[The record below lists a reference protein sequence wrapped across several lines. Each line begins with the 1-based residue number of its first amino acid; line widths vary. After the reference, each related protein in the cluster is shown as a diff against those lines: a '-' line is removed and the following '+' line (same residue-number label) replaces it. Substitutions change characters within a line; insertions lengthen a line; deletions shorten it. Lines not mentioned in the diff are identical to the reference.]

1 MASLTYDSEL
11 MNRQVAAIAVPKSHN
26 FTSAND
32 ETSKLMI
39 FSLGTEGVIYLYKED
54 HTGSQV
60 IINLSSA
67 LKVAP
72 AQVKAFDVVQKPSDL
87 TLYITLATMNP
98 GTTGTDLL
106 VLKPF
111 KPTDVDLTS
120 PSLDLSGCIMPRAGA
135 GQTSISA
142 IYMSNLDKGG
152 TYPETVFAYVPIGQV
167 SKASDLASVIVSA
180 NFDGWQL
187 ANNLHLPE
195 DAFKIIDICPGRL
208 QSGRGFFSLYLIQN
222 ELQLMFTTSD
232 QKYRA
237 SYKLGCPHGAKCLTT
252 FVDASGYT
260 PLLVGGDSLTYYT
273 AEQCLQ
279 GTSGSVIS
287 SDKVFAGVQELYVAQ
302 TAQELIIFA
311 ENAAQGI
318 GYSTTSLANPV
329 QSLFASPL
337 VPDGQGGAFSP
348 AISTNSA
355 ALQFVVVNSSGVLS
369 VLQQDQ
375 ISHISSS
382 RGLFTPNLNKNID
395 FQACTVH
402 VNLLQADLTAMV
414 HQAVLISSTGWADI
428 IINGRGVSV
437 GPSGVPV
444 LSDESG
450 TVTLIIPTE
459 DVSSYIFTVGN
470 VQGSNIFQNPITW
483 DGCHWITSTA
493 AKIQSWAL
501 EDATTGYNLIIQIGD
516 QVFSWLVDGITEIG
530 KSLSWIF
537 DKVLAIAGK
546 IIDWLGFIFNWKDI
560 QNMHK
565 SIVSI
570 VNGGMASGLANLTIL
585 ANETDRFFLNL
596 ENTIKNRAYP
606 TVLTQLVANPAA
618 TDHANL
624 DPKKSILHS
633 TKGNYTHYQVNTAF
647 N

>member
-11 MNRQVAAIAVPKSHN
+11 MNRQVAAIAVPNSHN

-39 FSLGTEGVIYLYKED
+39 FSLGTDGVIYLYKED

-135 GQTSISA
+135 GQTCISA

-152 TYPETVFAYVPIGQV
+152 TYPETVFAYVPNGQV

-208 QSGRGFFSLYLIQN
+208 QSGRGFFSLYLIQ
-222 ELQLMFTTSD
+222 
-232 QKYRA
+232 R
-237 SYKLGCPHGAKCLTT
+237 AKCLTT

-318 GYSTTSLANPV
+318 GYSTTSVANPV

-369 VLQQDQ
+369 VLQKDQ
-375 ISHISSS
+375 TSHISSS

-470 VQGSNIFQNPITW
+470 VQGSNIFQNPISI
-483 DGCHWITSTA
+483 DPSFKISA
-493 AKIQSWAL
+493 A
-501 EDATTGYNLIIQIGD
+501 
-516 QVFSWLVDGITEIG
+516 
-530 KSLSWIF
+530 LS
-537 DKVLAIAGK
+537 K
-546 IIDWLGFIFNWKDI
+546 
-560 QNMHK
+560 
-565 SIVSI
+565 
-570 VNGGMASGLANLTIL
+570 
-585 ANETDRFFLNL
+585 
-596 ENTIKNRAYP
+596 IKN
-606 TVLTQLVANPAA
+606 
-618 TDHANL
+618 
-624 DPKKSILHS
+624 SIRSNERSFVEWRPSHGRDFCLR
-633 TKGNYTHYQVNTAF
+633 G
-647 N
+647 